1 MNEALSV
8 MVQIAASRVD
18 VFICLHVC
26 VCVCG
31 HFCVSFVGVDISV
44 LVGICLCVIACV
56 FVWSVVAVRA
66 LVCVCG
72 GGGHLC
78 AWPFVCIICETKGVW
93 GLQYLKSI
101 TIHF

>member
-1 MNEALSV
+1 M
-8 MVQIAASRVD
+8 
-18 VFICLHVC
+18 F

-72 GGGHLC
+72 GVIYVHGHLS
-78 AWPFVCIICETKGVW
+78 V
-93 GLQYLKSI
+93 
-101 TIHF
+101 